1 MKLHPNGIELC
12 ILCVFLKCNH
22 SHCSYYNS
30 MPQSL
35 CDRLTSVLSVITP
48 DIQLRIDR
56 RNSLADLKK
65 TLEQPVGQTSDNFKV
80 LIMS

>member
-1 MKLHPNGIELC
+1 
-12 ILCVFLKCNH
+12 
-22 SHCSYYNS
+22 